1 VGEFSREDQE
11 RFPSLTQPDGTARP
25 ENKGIGYTAIWIL
38 TLPLLWAPTLLYC
51 VVIEIILWLSR
62 RRNPTNAA
70 NPVDLETLAALLVI
84 PIAATLSTIG
94 TSYAFYLWTKTGAAH
109 HRAALTVF
117 TTTVA
122 VALLLPIAWFR
133 IIARHKSGKDPL
145 PFEPDVDPQQG
156 IAALRKLRRKPF
168 GGFLPACGRLV
179 VEHSEGAE
187 KPEYQPK
194 DPRFREFMRRV
205 AAGKTDRI
213 QLGAIT
219 AGACAWVVGD
229 AIRGGHWWRMFAAV
243 VASFILI
250 VVATI
255 LTACLAYWDRVRWA
269 RRSAELSRLISQTAD
284 ADAHFAAL
292 AEKIQE
298 LTAEVRALRDV
309 TETHSRRTPRWL
321 PHKARPD

>member
-1 VGEFSREDQE
+1 VGERSRNDAE
-11 RFPSLTQPDGTARP
+11 RFPSLTQPGGTARP
-25 ENKGIGYTAIWIL
+25 ENKGIGSTAVWVL

-51 VVIEIILWLSR
+51 VAMEIVLWLSR

-84 PIAATLSTIG
+84 PISTTVATIG
-94 TSYAFYLWTKTGAAH
+94 TSYAFYLWTKSGAAH
-109 HRAALTVF
+109 HRTALAVF
-117 TTTVA
+117 NTTVA

-156 IAALRKLRRKPF
+156 IAALSRLRCKPF

-179 VEHSEGAE
+179 VERAGGAE
-187 KPEYQPK
+187 APEYQPK
-194 DPRFREFMRRV
+194 DPRFREFIRRV

-213 QLGAIT
+213 QLIAI
-219 AGACAWVVGD
+219 ASSACAWVVGD
-229 AIRGGHWWRMFAAV
+229 AIRGGHWWRMVAAV
-243 VASFILI
+243 VASLILI
-250 VVATI
+250 VLATI
-255 LTACLAYWDRVRWA
+255 LTACVAYWDRVRWA

-292 AEKIQE
+292 AEKIE
-298 LTAEVRALRDV
+298 DLTAEVRALRDV
-309 TETHSRRTPRWL
+309 TETHSRRRPRWL
-321 PHKARPD
+321 RHKARPE